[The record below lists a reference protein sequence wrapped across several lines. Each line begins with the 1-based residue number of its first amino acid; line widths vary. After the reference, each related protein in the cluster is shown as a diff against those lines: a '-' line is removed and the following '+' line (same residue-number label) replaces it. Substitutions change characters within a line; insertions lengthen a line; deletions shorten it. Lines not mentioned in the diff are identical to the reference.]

1 MPSLSTNVVLVIGL
15 TLVVGIGVISVT
27 QIAAMQKGSS
37 SNNNLLTAWAAEKK
51 TVFLHQNPEAN
62 LKYNKTIH
70 GYVSSTDGKIFKCNT
85 FFDGVIYY
93 KANDTNY
100 FKCVD
105 RGSTHGREE
114 GVEFQV
120 VS

>member
-27 QIAAMQKGSS
+27 QIAAMQKGSNS
-37 SNNNLLTAWAAEKK
+37 SNNNNLLTAWAAEKK

-105 RGSTHGREE
+105 RGSTHGKNA
-114 GVEFQV
+114 EFQV

>member
-1 MPSLSTNVVLVIGL
+1 MPSFSTKAILVIGL

-27 QIAAMQKGSS
+27 QGVTMQKGDS
-37 SNNNLLTAWAAEKK
+37 NNLLAAWGAEKK
-51 TVFLHQNPEAN
+51 TILLHQKPAAN
-62 LKYNKTIH
+62 LTYNKTIH
-70 GYVSSTDGKIFKCNT
+70 GYVSSTDDKIFKCNT

-105 RGSTHGREE
+105 RGSTHGKNA
-114 GVEFQV
+114 EFQV
-120 VS
+120 VP